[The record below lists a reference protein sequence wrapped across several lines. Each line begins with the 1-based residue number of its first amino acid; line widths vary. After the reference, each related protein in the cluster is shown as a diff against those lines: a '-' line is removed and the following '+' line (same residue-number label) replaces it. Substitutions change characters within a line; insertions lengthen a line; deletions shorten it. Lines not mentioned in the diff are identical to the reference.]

1 MKRNVL
7 NALLSIS
14 TVCLLFACGGGGG
27 TGANSSDTTTIPA
40 TNPPSV
46 TAVAAGN
53 VIYKKEA
60 TITVTGQNL
69 DSGITA
75 TAVGCSN
82 LTEQPGGTSASRT
95 YSCVPFFGTSINFT
109 VSATASRALLKQIS
123 VPVPPPQVTLATSMG
138 IIVVELRPDRAKNT
152 VDNFLQYVN
161 DGFYS
166 NTVFHRIVSGF
177 VVQGGGY
184 AVGQTTLKSTS
195 PPIVFEAPSATGLSN
210 NQGTIAMARATGLN
224 SATSQFFINTVN
236 NPDLDTSSGGYA
248 VFGSVIQ
255 GMDVVKAIEKVAVD
269 SNSWPTTAVTMNSTS
284 QTSPITVTTLAA
296 PSGVVATSGKNQVTL
311 TWNTDSGAASYT
323 VYASN
328 TSGVTPTNGT
338 KQTNLFPPVTLNSLT
353 SNATYYYVITAVNK
367 AGESAP
373 SAQVSATTLP

>member
-7 NALLSIS
+7 IVVLNSSII
-14 TVCLLFACGGGGG
+14 CLLVACSGGGG
-27 TGANSSDTTTIPA
+27 TGANPSDTTSIPV
-40 TNPPSV
+40 TPPSV
-46 TAVAAGN
+46 TAVTAGN

-75 TAVGCSN
+75 AAVGCSN
-82 LTEQPGGTSASRT
+82 LTEQPGGTSASRS

-109 VSATASRALLKQIS
+109 ISATASRILLKQIS
-123 VPVPPPQVTLATSMG
+123 VLVPPPQVTLVTSMG
-138 IIVVELRPDRAKNT
+138 TIVVELRPDKAKNT
-152 VDNFLQYVN
+152 VDNFLQYVD

-166 NTVFHRIVSGF
+166 DTVFHRVVSGF

-184 AVGQTTLKSTS
+184 TVGQTTLKPTNPS
-195 PPIVFEAPSATGLSN
+195 IVLEAPSATGLSN
-210 NQGTIAMARATGLN
+210 NQGTIAMARTTNLN

-236 NPDLDTSSGGYA
+236 NPDLDTNSGGYA

-255 GMDVVKAIEKVAVD
+255 GMNVVKAIEAVAVD
-269 SNSWPTTAVTMNSTS
+269 SNSWPTTAITLNSAS
-284 QTSPITVTTLAA
+284 QTSPITVTTPAA

-311 TWNTDSGAASYT
+311 TWNTAPGAASYT

-328 TSGVTPTNGT
+328 TSDVTPANGT
-338 KQTNLFPPVTLNSLT
+338 KQTNLFPPVTLNSLV
-353 SNATYYYVITAVNK
+353 SNTTYYYVITAVNK